1 MPEINNAWVVKQ
13 QTAEGGWVTTHWF
26 PMEIIT
32 TINGDSVPER
42 NQFDIGEAR
51 AALQVHQHKQDAPE
65 RDAIYQKV
73 HDSNAPDIDTQMV
86 YIAKT
91 YGSWQ

>member
-13 QTAEGGWVTTHWF
+13 QTAEGGYVTTHWF
-26 PMEIIT
+26 PMEMVK
-32 TINGDSVPER
+32 TINGNNLPDS

-51 AALQVHQHKQDAPE
+51 AALQVQQYKADSPQLDAL
-65 RDAIYQKV
+65 YQKV
-73 HDSNAPDIDTQMV
+73 HDSNAPDQGERVV
-86 YIAKT
+86 YIADT